1 MQYEMT
7 ISPWLLK
14 LSDGRMGFIVLFF
27 VLVLYNTF
35 LNVTSNTFP
44 KYFSKQFSDNF
55 QLYSFIFIYFQ
66 LGRL

>member
-35 LNVTSNTFP
+35 LNKLLQTLSQ
-44 KYFSKQFSDNF
+44 SIF
-55 QLYSFIFIYFQ
+55 QSSSQIIFNYTALSSFIFS
-66 LGRL
+66 